1 MLEILRSWC
10 SHALD
15 CVPSLP
21 LITGEQSLF
30 VVGGM
35 PKMFPTVTI
44 MKNLIECALFQG
56 LGDFDNFFFYS
67 SSSSSL
73 SARDCYSASP
83 PAIITYEQQS
93 PNQIP
98 FDINIST
105 ICRKGG

>member
-1 MLEILRSWC
+1 MLEILRSWL

-44 MKNLIECALFQG
+44 MKNLIECVLFQG
-56 LGDFDNFFFYS
+56 LGDFDHLKKKKKNV
-67 SSSSSL
+67 
-73 SARDCYSASP
+73 P
-83 PAIITYEQQS
+83 
-93 PNQIP
+93 
-98 FDINIST
+98 
-105 ICRKGG
+105 